1 MQTSMKKTLGL
12 LLVIVILTCTIYFVS
27 RKSNTYKLQHKK
39 NKNKKINDYGVP
51 LPQANTSPSP
61 DAIPYVIAMPTQVP
75 LDSKII
81 ANYPDLDRMYLEREV
96 PSLLPANEEILTSY
110 KDWTINGTPVDKEL
124 YAKDAPLFNG
134 QMKEGGALAPP
145 NINGEQRRVNFY

>member
-1 MQTSMKKTLGL
+1 MKKTLGL

-27 RKSNTYKLQHKK
+27 RKSNTYKLQQ

-75 LDSKII
+75 LDSKVI
-81 ANYPDLDRMYLEREV
+81 ATYPDLD
-96 PSLLPANEEILTSY
+96 
-110 KDWTINGTPVDKEL
+110 
-124 YAKDAPLFNG
+124 
-134 QMKEGGALAPP
+134 
-145 NINGEQRRVNFY
+145 